1 MMDKMGLWGM
11 ITAIEIAFEK
21 QSENSPTYP
30 KLQIFTNATCR
41 RNTMKR
47 IKEQRK
53 QLGLTQKQLS
63 QQLGI
68 ANSTLS
74 TWERGD
80 AAPDYSNLNK
90 LASIFGVSVDY
101 LVGSRNDP
109 LQSRREI
116 VTQEKAAYAL
126 LLEDNPVIAR
136 GGEVGSIVY
145 GHEFQVYILSLLD
158 VMLRDD
164 EKSSVLLR
172 MLSKIV
178 ESVSD
183 PRLEKVQIDS
193 LLTAID
199 FVCAATK
206 SDDTEAHE
214 ATLNIVKNHFE
225 KHSGI
230 RGDDEDE

>member
-1 MMDKMGLWGM
+1 
-11 ITAIEIAFEK
+11 
-21 QSENSPTYP
+21 
-30 KLQIFTNATCR
+30 
-41 RNTMKR
+41 MKR

-53 QLGLTQKQLS
+53 ELGLTQKQLS

-183 PRLEKVQIDS
+183 PRLEKGQVDS

-206 SDDTEAHE
+206 TDDPQAHE
-214 ATLNIVKNHFE
+214 MTLNIVKNHFE

-230 RGDDEDE
+230 REGDEDEG

>member
-1 MMDKMGLWGM
+1 
-11 ITAIEIAFEK
+11 
-21 QSENSPTYP
+21 
-30 KLQIFTNATCR
+30 
-41 RNTMKR
+41 MKR

-116 VTQEKAAYAL
+116 TTQEKAAYAL

-145 GHEFQVYILSLLD
+145 GHEFQVYILGLLD

-183 PRLEKVQIDS
+183 PRLEKGQVDS

-206 SDDTEAHE
+206 SDDADAHE
-214 ATLNIVKNHFE
+214 ATLNIVKNHFD

-230 RGDDEDE
+230 REVDEDE

>member
-1 MMDKMGLWGM
+1 
-11 ITAIEIAFEK
+11 
-21 QSENSPTYP
+21 
-30 KLQIFTNATCR
+30 
-41 RNTMKR
+41 MKR